1 MKIVLS
7 TIGKFHTFDLAREL
21 NSRGA
26 LTKILTGYPSFKL
39 VNEGLPK
46 GFIKTFPWVQAP
58 YMGFPWRDNL
68 PNSVIQEWE
77 NLSATS
83 FGHFV
88 ARNLPECDLYVGL
101 SGSAL
106 PGGKKAHQRGAK
118 FICDRGSSHIRVQ
131 DQLMRAEYKLWGV
144 PYAGVDPRVIDQE
157 EAEYAESDCITVPS
171 NFVYRSF
178 VEQGISPNK
187 VKILS
192 YGVNLSRFHQVKKPI
207 LERFDILFVGGM
219 SLRKGVQYLVQAYK
233 NINHPAKSLTFV
245 GAPSASLIEALRFRG
260 LWPQDAIVLGHV
272 PQEELKNLMS
282 RSHVLVLPSIEEG
295 LAMVMAQAM
304 ACGCPVIASNHS
316 GGEDLITDG
325 LEGFIISIRDVPLLT
340 DRLQQMIDQPK
351 LRNEMSIKA
360 LEKVQKIGGWHNYG
374 EQAMKIYSEV
384 ISA

>member
-46 GFIKTFPWVQAP
+46 GFIQTFPWVQAP

-68 PNSVIQEWE
+68 PNSVIKEWE

-106 PGGKKAHQRGAK
+106 PAGKKAHQRGAK

-131 DQLMRAEYKLWGV
+131 DQLMRAEHQLWGV

-178 VEQGISPNK
+178 VEQGILPNK

-207 LERFDILFVGGM
+207 SERFDILFVGGM

-233 NINHPAKSLTFV
+233 NINHPAKSLTFI

-272 PQEELKNLMS
+272 PQEQLKNLMS

-325 LEGFIISIRDVPLLT
+325 LEGFITSIRDVPSLT

>member
-68 PNSVIQEWE
+68 PNSVIKEWE

-83 FGHFV
+83 FGYFV

-106 PGGKKAHQRGAK
+106 PAGKKAHQRGAK